1 MSKTVQQVIQLT
13 LTLSIVLFSQAALS
27 TDITGIWESAKGNG
41 VIEINLAE
49 GTGTVVSNEQHP
61 DRVGR
66 VLLKDLTPHKSRKNH
81 WQAKI
86 FVQKMGEFKEAE
98 VSLPEPGRMIIEGKV
113 GFISRSFEWNRV
125 EKLP

>member
-1 MSKTVQQVIQLT
+1 
-13 LTLSIVLFSQAALS
+13 
-27 TDITGIWESAKGNG
+27 
-41 VIEINLAE
+41 
-49 GTGTVVSNEQHP
+49 
-61 DRVGR
+61 VGR